1 MINSSWPL
9 DKVHT
14 ENKLKFQVSYNNP
27 IIEETQTTFGWMEAV
42 WGLETSDPW
51 NKSLHVLNDAPVPSI
66 F

>member
-14 ENKLKFQVSYNNP
+14 ENKLKFQVSYNYNINP

-42 WGLETSDPW
+42 
-51 NKSLHVLNDAPVPSI
+51 
-66 F
+66 